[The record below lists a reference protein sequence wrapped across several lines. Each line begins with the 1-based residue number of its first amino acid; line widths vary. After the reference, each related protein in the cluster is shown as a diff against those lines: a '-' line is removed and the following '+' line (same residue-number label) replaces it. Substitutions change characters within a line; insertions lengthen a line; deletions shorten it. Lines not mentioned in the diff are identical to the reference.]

1 VLYGLGMLTPS
12 EVEEILTGGRELR
25 NFEVKGAGS
34 RADTQLVVKVI
45 RAGLSMGNLRDG
57 GYVLIGLDDQRL
69 EEMQP
74 GLTEDQAASW
84 SFDDVAR
91 KLSEYSDPP
100 LVFDLSELALTNG
113 ACVVLMEVSEF
124 IDVPHICARH
134 YDGALRKGALYVRS
148 RGAAE
153 TIEVSDPV
161 EMREVI
167 DLAAEKALR
176 RFVETTTRAGLN
188 LSASSDSEDNAETA
202 FDEQRREA
210 FE

>member
-1 VLYGLGMLTPS
+1 MLTPS
-12 EVEEILTGGRELR
+12 EVEAILTGGRELR
-25 NFEVKGAGS
+25 HFEVKGPGS

-57 GYVLIGLDDQRL
+57 GYVLLGLDDWRL
-69 EEMQP
+69 AEMQP
-74 GLTEDQAASW
+74 GLTEEHVTSW
-84 SFDDVAR
+84 MSFDDVAR
-91 KLSEYSDPP
+91 KLSGYSDPP
-100 LVFDLSELALTNG
+100 LVFDLAKLALSNG

-124 IDVPHICARH
+124 IDVPHICARQ

-153 TIEVSDPV
+153 TVEVSDPV

-167 DLAAEKALR
+167 DLATEKTLR
-176 RFVETTTRAGLN
+176 RFVETAKRAGLD
-188 LSASSDSEDNAETA
+188 LSASSGPEDAAETA
-202 FDEQRREA
+202 FDRQRREA

>member
-12 EVEEILTGGRELR
+12 EVEGILTGGRELR

-57 GYVLIGLDDQRL
+57 GYVLIGLDDRRL

-74 GLTEDQAASW
+74 GLTENQAASW

-91 KLSEYSDPP
+91 KFSEYSDPP

-113 ACVVLMEVSEF
+113 ACVVLIKVSEF
-124 IDVPHICARH
+124 IDVPHICARQ

-153 TIEVSDPV
+153 TVEVCDPV

-167 DLAAEKALR
+167 DLAAGKGVR
-176 RFVETTTRAGLN
+176 RFVETATRAGLN
-188 LSASSDSEDNAETA
+188 LSANSDSEDAETA

>member
-1 VLYGLGMLTPS
+1 MLTPS
-12 EVEEILTGGRELR
+12 EVEGILTGGRELR

-57 GYVLIGLDDQRL
+57 GYVLIGLDDRRL

-74 GLTEDQAASW
+74 GLTENQAASW

-91 KLSEYSDPP
+91 KFSEYSDPP

-113 ACVVLMEVSEF
+113 ACVVLIKVSEF
-124 IDVPHICARH
+124 IDVPHICARQ

-153 TIEVSDPV
+153 TVEVCDPV

-167 DLAAEKALR
+167 DLAAGKGVR
-176 RFVETTTRAGLN
+176 RFVETATRAGLN
-188 LSASSDSEDNAETA
+188 LSANSDSEDAETA

>member
-1 VLYGLGMLTPS
+1 MLYGLGMLTPS
-12 EVEEILTGGRELR
+12 EVEGILTGGRELR

-57 GYVLIGLDDQRL
+57 GYVLIGLDDRRL

-74 GLTEDQAASW
+74 GLTENQAASW

-91 KLSEYSDPP
+91 KFSEYSDPP

-113 ACVVLMEVSEF
+113 ACVVLIKVSEF
-124 IDVPHICARH
+124 IDVPHICARQ

-153 TIEVSDPV
+153 TVEVCDPV

-167 DLAAEKALR
+167 DLAAGKGVR
-176 RFVETTTRAGLN
+176 RFVETATRAGLN
-188 LSASSDSEDNAETA
+188 LSANSDSEDAETA